1 MAVKIDPCL
10 FLIMK
15 TKIQK
20 VVEMK
25 RNVCLLLSS
34 YLNSSITLARKGTKA
49 TYGWDNRF
57 LPAGPEKKSG
67 WREGLVWFRTK
78 SDMERQTILHKCEQI
93 FQTSNHEKSDYCNKT
108 RPIPISLY
116 FSGQN
121 FSHKTFRGLNY
132 PFSLAISYFLKKN

>member
-49 TYGWDNRF
+49 IYG
-57 LPAGPEKKSG
+57 
-67 WREGLVWFRTK
+67 
-78 SDMERQTILHKCEQI
+78 
-93 FQTSNHEKSDYCNKT
+93 
-108 RPIPISLY
+108 
-116 FSGQN
+116 
-121 FSHKTFRGLNY
+121 
-132 PFSLAISYFLKKN
+132 